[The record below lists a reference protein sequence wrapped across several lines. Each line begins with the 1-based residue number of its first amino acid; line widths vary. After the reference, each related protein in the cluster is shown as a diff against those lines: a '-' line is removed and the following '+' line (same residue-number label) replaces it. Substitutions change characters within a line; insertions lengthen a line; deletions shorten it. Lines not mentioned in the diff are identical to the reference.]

1 MKVLIEFDEQFTRF
15 FINNM
20 ISFDVYTVY
29 FHCVGRLLS
38 YAFTR
43 RLANRIDIT

>member
-20 ISFDVYTVY
+20 ISFDVYTVFFIVLVVY
-29 FHCVGRLLS
+29 CLMHLLGD
-38 YAFTR
+38 
-43 RLANRIDIT
+43 LQDE